1 MQIARSGQKELHLG
15 QGERLTDIARETA
28 ARYGIKVVKYGSA
41 QAGPANTAAAVPGAA
56 RPVREG
62 PEGNVYDLLIKGG
75 TCVIPEMGLIKT
87 NICVKGGKVA
97 AITSETPPARDVVD
111 ATGKYVMPGIIDP
124 HTHLG
129 LFTGFESE
137 LESETRSAVLGGVT
151 TIGTY
156 FNQESSYLPLIAGLR
171 NQVPAL
177 SRTDMIP
184 HLSIRTDEQVAELDK
199 YSAQGLNS
207 YKVYMCGVPGIYPN
221 QEDGFIVKLMK
232 RMKELP
238 PWANPILSVHCENQS
253 ICDYATD
260 EWQGKTL
267 RTLDD
272 WNETHPNLAE
282 GEAVQRTSYLS
293 QEIGVRAY
301 VVHSSTKEA
310 MERLR
315 LLKHD
320 KLFVETTSPY
330 LALDTGSGIGAYGKM
345 LPPIREEE
353 SRMALWDGIRSGLI
367 DTIGTDNTVMTSA
380 EKNIRGGMQGAGAG
394 YPTLGTHLV
403 SVLNEGIFKQ
413 EVMLDK
419 LVPLMTMNPAK
430 IFGVYPRK
438 GTIMPGSDADIVIVD
453 LNTERTVRPGDLLS
467 RSDFSLFQG
476 RKLRAWPVMTIKGG
490 RIAAQNGRITNDS
503 VRGDILEH

>member
-310 MERLR
+310 
-315 LLKHD
+315 
-320 KLFVETTSPY
+320 
-330 LALDTGSGIGAYGKM
+330 
-345 LPPIREEE
+345 
-353 SRMALWDGIRSGLI
+353 
-367 DTIGTDNTVMTSA
+367 
-380 EKNIRGGMQGAGAG
+380 
-394 YPTLGTHLV
+394 
-403 SVLNEGIFKQ
+403 IFR
-413 EVMLDK
+413 
-419 LVPLMTMNPAK
+419 
-430 IFGVYPRK
+430 Y
-438 GTIMPGSDADIVIVD
+438 
-453 LNTERTVRPGDLLS
+453 
-467 RSDFSLFQG
+467 
-476 RKLRAWPVMTIKGG
+476 
-490 RIAAQNGRITNDS
+490 
-503 VRGDILEH
+503 